1 MPRALRL
8 GIDVGGTFTDV
19 VAIDAATRELVAFEK
34 VPTTH
39 AAAEGVA
46 AGIVE
51 AMAGL
56 LRRGIVDASEVA
68 FIAHSTT
75 QATNALLEGD
85 VARVG
90 VLGLLNGLAPL
101 ARAQIRFGR
110 VELAPGVPFDVD
122 FAFARADSA
131 AAVDAAVDALARG
144 GSAAVAASQ
153 AFAVDRPSGEDRAC
167 QAARKRGLFAT
178 SGHEVSSLYGLRART
193 RTAALNAA
201 ILPKMVRTARMTE
214 QAVKQAEIAAP
225 LMVMR
230 SDGGV
235 MDVREMEKRPILTL
249 LSGPAAGVAG
259 ALLHENVTDGVFV
272 EVGGTS
278 SDCSAIRAGMPQ
290 MRPAR
295 VGGHRTMLR
304 TLDVRTLAIAGGSML
319 RVNQRAIVDAGPRS
333 AHIAGMAYAAFT
345 DEALLRDARVELLAP
360 GPRDP
365 SDYAALRCSDG
376 SHVALTTTCAA
387 NALGLIPEGAFAH
400 GNAAAARRGFDL
412 LASSLGSDGDTLAR
426 SALEIAAAKL
436 IAAIEELI
444 ADYGLD
450 RETLAVI
457 GGGGGAASLVPFA
470 ARRAGF
476 EFRLAR
482 DAEVISPIGVAL
494 ALVREVVE
502 RTIVDPSPED
512 ILRVR
517 RQAQDAVALAGAST
531 DRIEVA
537 IEIDAQRNLV
547 RATASG
553 AAELAQTSARET
565 VEEGELHAIAAKL
578 LRRDG
583 QTVRRVAQTSALAVF
598 EATRMQ
604 NGPLG
609 RRRAVRDLRVLDR
622 TGVGRLSLRD
632 AQVRQTQS
640 RNAVDLLAEIAES
653 ASSFGDVGR
662 ALPELYV
669 LHGARIADFS
679 GLASARQAVALAR
692 EELQGR
698 DPAEPVVI
706 LAASRPA

>member
-1 MPRALRL
+1 
-8 GIDVGGTFTDV
+8 
-19 VAIDAATRELVAFEK
+19 
-34 VPTTH
+34 
-39 AAAEGVA
+39 
-46 AGIVE
+46 
-51 AMAGL
+51 
-56 LRRGIVDASEVA
+56 
-68 FIAHSTT
+68 
-75 QATNALLEGD
+75 
-85 VARVG
+85 
-90 VLGLLNGLAPL
+90 
-101 ARAQIRFGR
+101 
-110 VELAPGVPFDVD
+110 
-122 FAFARADSA
+122 
-131 AAVDAAVDALARG
+131 
-144 GSAAVAASQ
+144 
-153 AFAVDRPSGEDRAC
+153 
-167 QAARKRGLFAT
+167 
-178 SGHEVSSLYGLRART
+178 
-193 RTAALNAA
+193 
-201 ILPKMVRTARMTE
+201 LPKMVRTARMTE
-214 QAVKQAEIAAP
+214 QAVKHAGIAAP

-345 DEALLRDARVELLAP
+345 PEEMLRGASIELLAP

-365 SDYAALRCSDG
+365 RDYAALRCTDG
-376 SHVALTTTCAA
+376 RYVALTATCAA
-387 NALGLIPEGAFAH
+387 NALGLVPTEAFAR
-400 GNAAAARRGFDL
+400 GNAASARRGFEL
-412 LASSLGSDGDTLAR
+412 LASHLGSDADTLAR
-426 SALEIAAAKL
+426 FALEIASAKL

-457 GGGGGAASLVPFA
+457 GGGGGAAALVPFA
-470 ARRAGF
+470 AQRAGF

-502 RTIVDPSPED
+502 RTIVDPSADD

-517 RQAQDAVALAGAST
+517 RQAQDALALAGASI

-537 IEIDAQRNLV
+537 IEIDAHRNLV

-553 AAELAQTSARET
+553 AAELAQTSAR
-565 VEEGELHAIAAKL
+565 GLLKDAELHAAAAKL
-578 LRRDG
+578 LRGDPHS
-583 QTVRRVAQTSALAVF
+583 VRLVAQTSGLAVF
-598 EATRMQ
+598 EGTRALD
-604 NGPLG
+604 GPLG
-609 RRRAVRDLRVLDR
+609 RKRMVRDLRVLDR

-632 AQVRQTQS
+632 AQVRETDARS
-640 RNAVDLLAEIAES
+640 ALDVFAEIAES

-679 GLASARQAVALAR
+679 GLASAAQAVSLVQ
-692 EELQGR
+692 EELRGR